1 MSGFANHNYAAS
13 INAIKMDNGG
23 ELPSELYLL
32 TNQKLIE
39 LLFDETG
46 KWATATTSKK
56 RLVERIEKHRQ
67 KAAQEKEKVIEEN
80 SKKRAR
86 SAEEDTEVPKKAAK
100 KTTKRGCLSSPSK
113 GNIAEMRRILD
124 NVNPNEH
131 MHKELETMWKRMGVI
146 AQYPK
151 RDSKANIIKR
161 MCEFAERNLEFHNLD
176 R

>member
-67 KAAQEKEKVIEEN
+67 KTAQEKEKVIEEN

-100 KTTKRGCLSSPSK
+100 KTTKRGCL
-113 GNIAEMRRILD
+113 LD